1 MIHSVK
7 FRAVLDTNVIFPVFK
22 RDLLFWFAHYDLYTP
37 KWSQNIFDEWK
48 AVMIRKGVSAEEA
61 QRRINKANE
70 AFPDALVTGYEL
82 LIHQLQLPDKND
94 LHVLA
99 AAIRANAD
107 VIVTDNLRDFPQD
120 CIDEFDL
127 EVRTTDDFL
136 TDIIDLNHDI
146 AVEAFRDLV
155 LHKRNPPMD
164 EYGVLN
170 GLRKV
175 GLKNTADFLHSLI

>member
-1 MIHSVK
+1 M
-7 FRAVLDTNVIFPVFK
+7 
-22 RDLLFWFAHYDLYTP
+22 
-37 KWSQNIFDEWK
+37 
-48 AVMIRKGVSAEEA
+48 
-61 QRRINKANE
+61 
-70 AFPDALVTGYEL
+70 
-82 LIHQLQLPDKND
+82 
-94 LHVLA
+94 LA

-164 EYGVLN
+164 EYGVFN

-175 GLKNTADFLHSLI
+175 GLKNTVDFLHSLI